1 MATMAIE
8 DFKLQPI
15 REQVEYLYN
24 KLEKDTSW
32 SNFSKNSDEDF
43 IWLKELAKDIK
54 YRDMLKSMMFGTKRC
69 NNISDWD
76 EFKSN
81 KIENKEYLLNTIMNQ
96 LGLTDEDLDQDTS
109 WIKAKVRESNIDKV
123 LNK

>member
-1 MATMAIE
+1 MTIE

-24 KLEKDTSW
+24 KLEKDT
-32 SNFSKNSDEDF
+32 SDEDF

-81 KIENKEYLLNTIMNQ
+81 KIDEVVEIFNNQ
-96 LGLTDEDLDQDTS
+96 
-109 WIKAKVRESNIDKV
+109 I
-123 LNK
+123 

>member
-81 KIENKEYLLNTIMNQ
+81 KIDEVVEIFINQ
-96 LGLTDEDLDQDTS
+96 
-109 WIKAKVRESNIDKV
+109 
-123 LNK
+123 